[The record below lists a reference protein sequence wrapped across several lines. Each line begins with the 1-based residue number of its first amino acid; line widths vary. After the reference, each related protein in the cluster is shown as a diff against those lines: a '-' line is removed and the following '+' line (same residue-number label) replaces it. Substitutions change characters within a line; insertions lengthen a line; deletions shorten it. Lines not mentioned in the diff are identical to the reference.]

1 MRGIIFDLD
10 DTLYPRADFMRSGF
24 DAVACYVSHSWRLD
38 RHDVLATL
46 MAAHAD
52 GRRGRE
58 FQAICEE
65 HRLPQSAVAALV
77 TVFRKHR
84 PSIALA
90 ADTRRVLVQL
100 RDDGWRLAVLTN
112 GAPGVQRR
120 KAAALGIDGLVEAVI
135 YAEEHAPGGKPDRA
149 AFQAALD
156 CLRLP
161 AYRCICVGDDPL
173 CDIEGAGRLG
183 MRTIRVAAPSDRK
196 PVRDAD
202 AVVASLPDVPAC
214 ARALLSENVDAA

>member
-10 DTLYPRADFMRSGF
+10 DTLYRRADFMRSGF
-24 DAVACYVSHSWRLD
+24 DAVARYVAHSWRLD
-38 RHDVLATL
+38 REGVFATL
-46 MAAHAD
+46 MAAH
-52 GRRGRE
+52 GGLRRGRE

-84 PSIALA
+84 PSISLA
-90 ADTRRVLVQL
+90 DDTRRALVQL
-100 RDDGWRLAVLTN
+100 RQDGWRLAVLTN
-112 GAPGVQRR
+112 GAPVVQRR
-120 KAAALGIDGLVEAVI
+120 KAAALGIDAQVDGVI

-161 AYRCICVGDDPL
+161 ASRCICIGDDPL
-173 CDIEGAGRLG
+173 CDIEGARRLG
-183 MRTIRVAAPSDRK
+183 MQTIRV
-196 PVRDAD
+196 VRSEQESTREAGA
-202 AVVASLPDVPAC
+202 AVVRIADIPAR
-214 ARALLSENVDAA
+214 ARALLSEAVDAA